1 MAPQFLRMI
10 PILRMFDT
18 AKARE
23 FYCDF
28 LGFSVDW
35 EHRYAPDL
43 PLYMQISLNGA
54 VLHLSEHHGDASPGA
69 KVMIEVRDLRPYH
82 ASLLEKRYGY
92 MRPGLED
99 EAWGA
104 LTMTVIDPFMN
115 RLVFAERK
123 TDIEM
128 A

>member
-23 FYCDF
+23 FYGDF

-54 VLHLSEHHGDASPGA
+54 VLHLSEHHGDATPGA

-82 ASLLEKRYGY
+82 ASLLGKRYGY